1 MHKLR
6 AETELKA
13 SSPVSSSRTLSN
25 TPTSSKNSLIPHCKL
40 QIIHFDLKN
49 DIFCIHQVFLLIKSF
64 WYFLHILYLSYK
76 STWLNYMPHVSG
88 RKRRLSPK
96 LSISYFSHHWPWFRI
111 SKELALFKRIPIYL
125 FFGCAQFSLVAH
137 GISTVVVGLC
147 VWGGG
152 ATTLF
157 L

>member
-1 MHKLR
+1 M
-6 AETELKA
+6 
-13 SSPVSSSRTLSN
+13 
-25 TPTSSKNSLIPHCKL
+25 
-40 QIIHFDLKN
+40 KN

-88 RKRRLSPK
+88 RRLSPK

-111 SKELALFKRIPIYL
+111 SKELALFKRVLIYL
-125 FFGCAQFSLVAH
+125 FFGCVQFSLVAH
-137 GISTVVVGLC
+137 GISIVVVGLC

-152 ATTLF
+152 QQHCSYRMHLLILYARCTSKLLECNPF
-157 L
+157 LRWELLEN